1 MTLTVRQYAPS
12 DLEACRSLWSELT
25 QRHRDIYDDQ
35 TIGGDEPGLAFDS
48 HLQKP
53 DLAGTWIAEQGE
65 KVVAFASLLADG
77 GEGEIDP
84 IVVRPD
90 LRAQGIGTVL
100 LHLVIDEA
108 KRRGIGSLSIR
119 PVARNVEAMAL
130 YHELGFRTLGH
141 IDMFMELGAGSARTW
156 KHGIEIHGRDYTY

>member
-1 MTLTVRQYAPS
+1 MTLTVRPYTPS

-25 QRHRDIYDDQ
+25 QRHRNIYDDQ
-35 TIGGDEPGLAFDS
+35 TIGGHNPGLAFDD
-48 HLQKP
+48 HLEKP
-53 DLAGTWIAEQGE
+53 KIAGTWIAEQGGE
-65 KVVAFASLLADG
+65 IVAFASLLADG
-77 GEGEIDP
+77 DEGEIDP
-84 IVVRPD
+84 IVVRSD
-90 LRAQGIGTVL
+90 LRSQGIGT
-100 LHLVIDEA
+100 HLVHLMIGEA

-141 IDMFMELGAGSARTW
+141 IDMFMELGSGTARTW